1 MKSVETLLKTT
12 FSGRRFTRKQ
22 LAQVQETVERFP
34 KLTRTELARTV
45 CEHLDWKTP
54 NGKLKVESCLTL
66 LEKLETQGVVS
77 LPARQARQEQQR
89 RVPQL
94 DKDTP
99 KTPIEAALSTLMPIR
114 LEPVGSSGP
123 DREQWKGYLQTYHYL
138 GYRQPVGPHR
148 GYFIVSQQGQQ
159 RLGCLLFSASAAWAL
174 APRDRWIGW
183 DLQHRTKL
191 LPLVLSNDRFL
202 IFPWVDVPHLASHA
216 LSLAT
221 RQIGEDW
228 VRAFGYRPVLI
239 ETFVDP
245 TRFAGT
251 CYRAANWQFLGLTQ
265 GRGRLAPDPQCR
277 TSKKEIFVYP
287 LQSDWQQQLTGTP
300 RAVELKK
307 RYRNDLEASQAR
319 SIDDSFVSLW
329 EKVAHIFQAVAADYD
344 NQWRLRRRVID
355 TLMLMLLIFRLVT
368 SKNTQSYGTTIDD
381 LWDHCE
387 SLNLN
392 LPQKNSIAPSSF
404 CAARQKLDEAVFKCA
419 NQKIL
424 AAYAAD
430 ASRYLWLGHR
440 LFAVDG
446 SKINLPRELLA
457 CGYSTPAKNAH
468 YPQGLLSCLYQLKSQ
483 LPFDFDLSSH
493 ANERLSAIGH
503 LEVLQA
509 GDIVVYD
516 RGYFSYVLL
525 HRHVQTGIHPIF
537 RLQEN
542 SSSAI
547 KAFFA
552 SPETD
557 TEITLLPSPET
568 QAEIR
573 SQYPDLEILPLKF
586 RLLKYS
592 IGDSVFCL
600 GTTLFDK
607 QSYPLQEFIDVYHGR
622 WGIEELY
629 KVSKRIFVIEDFHS
643 KTLRGVKQEIFAHFV
658 LVTLNRLFA
667 NRTDIEL
674 NAGSASTT
682 STSQS
687 PDPALPIRQTNF
699 KNCIHVLERGLAELL
714 LLHQRIRGVVQRILT
729 TILGRHQR
737 VRPNRSFIRRS
748 LRPETKWRSSNEK
761 KQSQKAAHVPA

>member
-1 MKSVETLLKTT
+1 MKSVETLLRTT

-22 LAQVQETVERFP
+22 LALVQETVEQFP
-34 KLTRTELARTV
+34 KLTRKELAGTV
-45 CEHLDWKTP
+45 CEHLNWKTP
-54 NGKLKVESCLTL
+54 NGKLKVESCLIL
-66 LEKLETQGVVS
+66 LEKLQANGVVS
-77 LPARQARQEQQR
+77 LPATQPRRKQHR

-94 DKDTP
+94 DTDTP
-99 KTPIEAALSTLMPIR
+99 KTPIEAALDTLMPIR

-138 GYRQPVGPHR
+138 GYRHPIGPHR
-148 GYFIVSQQGQQ
+148 GYFIVSEASQQ

-216 LSLAT
+216 LSMAT
-221 RQIGEDW
+221 RQIGEEW

-265 GRGRLAPDPQCR
+265 GRLGAPNQCR

-307 RYRNDLEASQAR
+307 RYRNDMQASQSR

-329 EKVAHIFQAVAADYD
+329 EKVAHIFQDVAADYD
-344 NQWRLRRRVID
+344 RKWRLRRRVID

-404 CAARQKLDEAVFKCA
+404 CAARQKLDEAVFKSA

-424 AAYAAD
+424 DAYAAD
-430 ASRYLWLGHR
+430 ASGYLWRGHR

-446 SKINLPRELLA
+446 SRINLPRELLA
-457 CGYSTPAKNAH
+457 CGYSTPAQNAH

-483 LPFDFDLSSH
+483 LPFDFDLASH
-493 ANERLSAIGH
+493 ANERISALGH

-509 GDIVVYD
+509 EDIVVYD

-525 HRHVQTGIHPIF
+525 HRHVQTGIHVIF

-542 SSSAI
+542 SSGAI

-557 TEITLLPSPET
+557 VEITWLPSPQT
-568 QAEIR
+568 QSEIR

-586 RLLKYS
+586 RLLKYC

-600 GTTLFDK
+600 GTTLLDAER
-607 QSYPLQEFIDVYHGR
+607 YPLQEFVDVYHSR

-629 KVSKRIFVIEDFHS
+629 KVSKRIFVIEDFHG
-643 KTLRGVKQEIFAHFV
+643 KTERGVKQEIFAHFV

-682 STSQS
+682 STSQI
-687 PDPALPIRQTNF
+687 PDPALPVRQTNF

-714 LLHQRIRGVVQRILT
+714 LLHQRIRGVVQRIFT
-729 TILGRHQR
+729 TILGRNQR
-737 VRPNRSFIRRS
+737 VRPNRSFVRRS

-761 KQSQKAAHVPA
+761 KRSQKAAPASP

>member
-1 MKSVETLLKTT
+1 MKSVEALLRTT

-45 CEHLDWKTP
+45 CEHLNWKTP

-66 LEKLETQGVVS
+66 LEKLEAHGVVS
-77 LPARQARQEQQR
+77 LPLRQARQEQQR
-89 RVPQL
+89 RIPQL

-114 LEPVGSSGP
+114 LEPVGSSGA

-148 GYFIVSQQGQQ
+148 GYFIVSQASQQ

-245 TRFAGT
+245 THFAGT
-251 CYRAANWQFLGLTQ
+251 CYRAANWQLLGLTQ
-265 GRGRLAPDPQCR
+265 GRGRLAPDQQCR

-307 RYRNDLEASQAR
+307 RYRNDLQASQAR

-344 NQWRLRRRVID
+344 SKWRLRRRVID

-368 SKNTQSYGTTIDD
+368 SKNKQSYGTTIDD

-387 SLNLN
+387 RLNLT
-392 LPQKNSIAPSSF
+392 LPQKSSIAPSSF
-404 CAARQKLDEAVFKCA
+404 CAARQKLDEAVFKSA

-424 AAYAAD
+424 AAYAPD
-430 ASRYLWLGHR
+430 ASGYLWLGHR

-446 SKINLPRELLA
+446 SRINLPRQLLA
-457 CGYSTPAKNAH
+457 CGYSTPAKNAY

-483 LPFDFDLSSH
+483 LPFDFDLAAH
-493 ANERLSAIGH
+493 ANERLSALGH
-503 LEVLQA
+503 LQVLLPE
-509 GDIVVYD
+509 DIVVYD

-525 HRHVQTGIHPIF
+525 HRHVQNGIHAIF

-547 KAFFA
+547 KAFFS
-552 SPETD
+552 SPQTD
-557 TEITLLPSPET
+557 LEITWLPSPQT

-573 SQYPDLEILPLKF
+573 SQYPDLQFLPLKL
-586 RLLKYS
+586 RLLKYR

-600 GTTLFDK
+600 GTTLLDAER
-607 QSYPLQEFIDVYHGR
+607 YPLQDFIDVYHGR

-629 KVSKRIFVIEDFHS
+629 KVSKRVFIIEDFHS
-643 KTLRGVKQEIFAHFV
+643 KTERGVKQEIFAHFV

-674 NAGSASTT
+674 NTDPASTT
-682 STSQS
+682 SSSHRPGPAS
-687 PDPALPIRQTNF
+687 PLRQTNF
-699 KNCIHVLERGLAELL
+699 KNCIHVLERGLEELL
-714 LLHQRIRGVVQRILT
+714 LLHQRIRGVVQRIFT
-729 TILGRHQR
+729 TILGRHQL

-761 KQSQKAAHVPA
+761 TRKAAQATA

>member
-1 MKSVETLLKTT
+1 MKSVENLLRTT

-34 KLTRTELARTV
+34 KLSRTELARTV
-45 CEHLDWKTP
+45 CEHLNWKTP
-54 NGKLKVESCLTL
+54 NGKDKVESCLTL
-66 LEKLETQGVVS
+66 LEKLEAQGVVS
-77 LPARQARQEQQR
+77 LPAKQVRQKPQR
-89 RVPQL
+89 RVPRFEN
-94 DKDTP
+94 DP
-99 KTPIEAALSTLMPIR
+99 PETPIEAALSTLRPIQ
-114 LEPVGSSGP
+114 LEAVSSSGQ
-123 DREQWKGYLQTYHYL
+123 DRERWKAYLQTYHYL
-138 GYRQPVGPHR
+138 GYRQPVGPHL
-148 GYFIVSQQGQQ
+148 GYFIVSQPRQH

-183 DLQHRTKL
+183 DDQHRKKL
-191 LPLVLSNDRFL
+191 LHLVLSNDRFL
-202 IFPWVDVPHLASHA
+202 IFPWVHVPNLASHA

-221 RQIGEDW
+221 PQIGEDW

-245 TRFAGT
+245 TAFAGT
-251 CYRAANWQFLGLTQ
+251 CYRAANWQFLGHTQ
-265 GRGRLAPDPQCR
+265 GRGRLAPDHQCH

-287 LQSDWQQQLTGTP
+287 LQSDWQQQLTSTA
-300 RAVELKK
+300 RAVALKK
-307 RYRNDLEASQAR
+307 RYRNDLQASQTP

-329 EKVAHIFQAVAADYD
+329 EKVAHIFHDVAAHYD
-344 NQWRLRRRVID
+344 RKWRLRKRVID
-355 TLMLMLLIFRLVT
+355 TLMLMLLIFRLVS

-381 LWDHCE
+381 LWDNCE
-387 SLNLN
+387 KLKLA

-419 NQKIL
+419 NQNIL
-424 AAYAAD
+424 VAYAAD
-430 ASRYLWLGHR
+430 ASRYWWLGHR

-457 CGYSTPAKNAH
+457 CGYSTPAKTAH

-483 LPFDFDLSSH
+483 LPFDFELASH
-493 ANERLSAIGH
+493 ANERLSAVRH
-503 LEVLQA
+503 LEVLQT
-509 GDIVVYD
+509 DDVVVYD

-525 HRHVQTGIHPIF
+525 HRHAETGIHAIF

-552 SPETD
+552 SPQTD
-557 TEITLLPSPET
+557 TEITLLPSLQK

-573 SQYPDLEILPLKF
+573 SQYPDLDIVPLKL
-586 RLLKYS
+586 RLLKYK
-592 IGDSVFCL
+592 IADTLFCL
-600 GTTLFDK
+600 GTTLLDVHR
-607 QSYPLQEFIDVYHGR
+607 YPLQEFIDVYHSR

-629 KVSKRIFVIEDFHS
+629 KVSKRIFIIEDFHG
-643 KTLRGVKQEIFAHFV
+643 KTERGVKQEIFAHFV

-667 NRTDIEL
+667 NRADIEL
-674 NAGSASTT
+674 NSGQP

-687 PDPALPIRQTNF
+687 PGLALPDLKTNF
-699 KNCIHVLERGLAELL
+699 KNCIHVLERGFEELF
-714 LLHQRIRGVVQRILT
+714 LLHERIRGVVQRLFR
-729 TILGRHQR
+729 TIVARYHR

-748 LRPETKWRSSNEK
+748 MRPDTKWHPSKEK
-761 KQSQKAAHVPA
+761 RQAQKAQKATAPA